1 VVASNTQKNNTPL
14 RYATVAAKVILGV
27 GFLVFG
33 ANGFLHFI
41 TIPLPAGQSAQ
52 SFLGALDSTGYLKV
66 VKALEMLAG
75 ALLIGGRLAPLAL
88 LILGPIVIN
97 ILLYD
102 LFMDPKGVPIAGF
115 FSVLILFL
123 AYRHKEHFAPFFV
136 VRPEHCT
143 FKGN

>member
-1 VVASNTQKNNTPL
+1 MVESNTQNNNTLL
-14 RYATVAAKVILGV
+14 RYATVMAKVILGV

-33 ANGFLHFI
+33 ANGFLHFLPVL
-41 TIPLPAGQSAQ
+41 PLASASAQ
-52 SFLGALDSTGYLKV
+52 SFLGTLDSTGYLKV

-102 LFMDPKGVPIAGF
+102 LFMDPKGLPIAGF
-115 FSVLILFL
+115 FGALILFL

>member
-1 VVASNTQKNNTPL
+1 MVESLPL

-27 GFLVFG
+27 GFLVLG
-33 ANGFLHFI
+33 ANGFLHF
-41 TIPLPAGQSAQ
+41 LPVPPPESQSAQ
-52 SFLGALDSTGYLKV
+52 SFLGALDRTGYLKV

-102 LFMDPKGVPIAGF
+102 LFMDPKGLPIGGF
-115 FSVLILFL
+115 FGVLILFL
-123 AYRHKEHFAPFFV
+123 AYRHKEHFAPFFNP
-136 VRPEHCT
+136 RREHCT